1 MAKLE
6 TNAASTAAA
15 QQPPPLVRDARG
27 AVAPGTLADVIE
39 WFLDYDRRVNMI
51 RHPKIEAIF
60 QWKQTAGEDAGEAV
74 YKFDNAEARLAVGI
88 VQAVTSHADE
98 RALHAWLSQLL
109 NALEEAARTNEE
121 IAQAYQLDAG
131 AESAVAEAA
140 KIPTARG
147 REVYLT
153 CCWLEALCTAELRV
167 LGWVY
172 QELYGR
178 AYQPANF

>member
-1 MAKLE
+1 MAKVE
-6 TNAASTAAA
+6 TNAAPAAA
-15 QQPPPLVRDARG
+15 QQPPPLVRDASG
-27 AVAPGTLADVIE
+27 VVAPGALADVIE
-39 WFLDYDRRVNMI
+39 WFLDHDRRVNMI
-51 RHPKIEAIF
+51 RHPKIEAVF
-60 QWKQTAGEDAGEAV
+60 QWKQAAGRAAGEAV

-88 VQAVTSHADE
+88 VQAVTAHANE
-98 RALHAWLSQLL
+98 GALHEWISQLL
-109 NALEEAARTNEE
+109 NALEEATRTNEE
-121 IAQAYQLDAG
+121 IAQAYQLDA
-131 AESAVAEAA
+131 AADSTVAEAA

-178 AYQPANF
+178 AFQPNNL

>member
-1 MAKLE
+1 MAKVE
-6 TNAASTAAA
+6 TNAAPLT

-27 AVAPGTLADVIE
+27 AVATNALADVIE
-39 WFLDYDRRVNMI
+39 WFLDHDRRVNMI

-60 QWKQTAGEDAGEAV
+60 QWKQAAERDAGAEV
-74 YKFDNAEARLAVGI
+74 YKFDSAEDRLAVGI
-88 VQAVTSHADE
+88 VQALGAHADE
-98 RALHAWLSQLL
+98 RALHEWISQLL
-109 NALEEAARTNEE
+109 NALEEATRMNEE

-131 AESAVAEAA
+131 AESTVAEAA
-140 KIPTARG
+140 QIPTERG
-147 REVYLT
+147 RGVYLT

-178 AYQPANF
+178 AFQPDNF